1 MIIKLISQIPKILTS
16 KQKFLL
22 VILFIFTGLMS
33 IAELLGLG
41 SLVLLISIITNPDII
56 IEKFNN
62 YNINISETL
71 PFSGNLIKNSC
82 IVLIFIFSIKTIITF
97 LFNFFSARITMSINH
112 KISSSFFKRYIFKN
126 YENLKKYSSTQF
138 TNDIKDETTRF
149 ITFLFA
155 AINIIKDSLLIIII
169 LASLV
174 VISSYTTII
183 LFIIILLISTSMY
196 LTLKKI
202 LRQIGSDRTRF
213 NTKIYKILNE
223 TFYGLKNIKLIGVED
238 FISKNFDRNL
248 NNLLSNIL
256 KIRIIN
262 PIPRIFLE
270 WFSIISISLLII
282 YLDTITDNLSY
293 YVPTLTFIALSLIRL
308 IPAFAAINQNIGHL
322 NWNLNSTKLI
332 VKEVSQKIP
341 SKIKNLNKVKIDSIK
356 LKNVNINYDEKV
368 ILENVNLSVK
378 KNNIVAIV
386 GPSGTG
392 KTSLVELIL
401 GLKDP
406 KKGQVYINNKN
417 NIIKSDNYKNSV
429 SYVSQDIFLFEGTIL
444 ENITFG
450 APEKEINIER
460 LNSVI
465 SDSALDKLVNKHPQ
479 KLNYIIKESGKNFS
493 AGERQRLTIAR
504 ALYRNSEIIVFDEA
518 TSSLDNITEKKILNK
533 LKKYKKEKI
542 IFMITHRLSTLNLC
556 DKIYSIENGG
566 IAKLTDKKKIIAQH
580 KMTISKNNKIK

>member
-1 MIIKLISQIPKILTS
+1 MILKLISQIPKILTS

-22 VILFIFTGLMS
+22 IILFIFTGLMS

-41 SLVLLISIITNPDII
+41 SLVILISIITNPDII

-62 YNINISETL
+62 YNININETL
-71 PFSGNLIKNSC
+71 PFGGNLIKNFC
-82 IVLIFIFSIKTIITF
+82 IILILIFSVKTIIIF
-97 LFNFFSARITMSINH
+97 FFNYFSARITMSINH

-155 AINIIKDSLLIIII
+155 AINIIKDSFLIIII
-169 LASLV
+169 LSSLV

-183 LFIIILLISTSMY
+183 LFIIILVISTSMY

-202 LRQIGSDRTRF
+202 LRQIGNDRTRF

-223 TFYGLKNIKLIGVED
+223 TFNGLKNIKLIGVEN

-248 NNLLSNIL
+248 YNLLSNNL

-282 YLDTITDNLSY
+282 YLNSTTSNLSY

-332 VKEVSQKIP
+332 VKEVSQKIS
-341 SKIKNLNKVKIDSIK
+341 SKIKNLDKVKIDSIK
-356 LKNVNINYDEKV
+356 LKNVNINYDEKL
-368 ILENVNLSVK
+368 ILENVNLSAK
-378 KNNIVAIV
+378 KNNIIAIV
-386 GPSGTG
+386 GPSGSG

-406 KKGQVYINNKN
+406 GKGQVYINNKN

-450 APEKEINIER
+450 APEKEINMER
-460 LNSVI
+460 LNSAI
-465 SDSALDKLVNKHPQ
+465 SDSALERLVNKHPQ

-518 TSSLDNITEKKILNK
+518 TSSLDNFTEKKILNK
-533 LKKYKKEKI
+533 LKKYKREKI
-542 IFMITHRLSTLNLC
+542 IFMITHRLSTLNIC
-556 DKIYSIENGG
+556 DKIYCIENGG
-566 IAKLTDKKKIIAQH
+566 IAMLADKKKIIAQY
-580 KMTISKNNKIK
+580 KKVNSKKN